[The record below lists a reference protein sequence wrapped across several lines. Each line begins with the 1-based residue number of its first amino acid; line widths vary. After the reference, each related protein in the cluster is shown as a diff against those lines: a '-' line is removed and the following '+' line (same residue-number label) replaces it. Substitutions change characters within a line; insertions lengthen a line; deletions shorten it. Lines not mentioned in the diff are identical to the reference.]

1 MHSSIWNSVMPFSSV
16 GQIGGSYNQRS
27 DSFRRDLKDNQ
38 NNTYSDGI
46 NTITRHRY
54 GYQNNSGK
62 QYTRDERGKKED
74 VDKFIQDWDNSS
86 NSLYSEI
93 PYHKKLAELTDY
105 GFNTKDTIRALEEY
119 KGNKKKAL
127 QSLITVN
134 RSKSNQQFSNNMK
147 ELQDFGYN
155 EEESRKALENN
166 GNFREALKSL
176 ISQDRK
182 KK

>member
-62 QYTRDERGKKED
+62 QYTRDERGKKHLEPD
-74 VDKFIQDWDNSS
+74 PDPPSY
-86 NSLYSEI
+86 L
-93 PYHKKLAELTDY
+93 KKILSIVVVSISCILQL
-105 GFNTKDTIRALEEY
+105 IEE
-119 KGNKKKAL
+119 
-127 QSLITVN
+127 
-134 RSKSNQQFSNNMK
+134 
-147 ELQDFGYN
+147 
-155 EEESRKALENN
+155 
-166 GNFREALKSL
+166 
-176 ISQDRK
+176 
-182 KK
+182 